1 MNRLAWPAL
10 KRDPACS
17 QSISQASTDGIISSH
32 CDSPSEYSSEYSP
45 RHPGVKRRRQSENRD
60 DSFGYGFSKPLLLAV
75 GSGRQRIFF
84 KPAVVA

>member
-32 CDSPSEYSSEYSP
+32 CDSPSEYSP

>member
-10 KRDPACS
+10 KRDPVCS

-32 CDSPSEYSSEYSP
+32 CDSPSEYSP

>member
-10 KRDPACS
+10 KRDPVCS

-32 CDSPSEYSSEYSP
+32 CDSPSEYSP
-45 RHPGVKRRRQSENRD
+45 RHPGGKRRRQSENRD
-60 DSFGYGFSKPLLLAV
+60 GSLGYGFSKPLLLAV

>member
-32 CDSPSEYSSEYSP
+32 CDSPSEYSP

-60 DSFGYGFSKPLLLAV
+60 DSLGYGFSKPLLLAV

>member
-32 CDSPSEYSSEYSP
+32 CDSPSEYSP
-45 RHPGVKRRRQSENRD
+45 RHPGVKRRLQSENRD
-60 DSFGYGFSKPLLLAV
+60 DSFGYGFSKPLMLAV

>member
-32 CDSPSEYSSEYSP
+32 CDSPSEYSP
-45 RHPGVKRRRQSENRD
+45 RHPGVKRRRQTLRQSENRD
-60 DSFGYGFSKPLLLAV
+60 DSLGYGFSKPLLLAV

>member
-10 KRDPACS
+10 KRDPVCS

-32 CDSPSEYSSEYSP
+32 CDSPSEYSP

-60 DSFGYGFSKPLLLAV
+60 DSFGYGFSKPLMLAV